1 LICYEEL
8 EQADNESPIL
18 GSRTR
23 ADNKPLASGSGAGL
37 PVALPD
43 PEVMEIDEDPS
54 ARSDP
59 LLDWRVPYL
68 DYRVPETL
76 LVDKTEAR
84 WIAH

>member
-1 LICYEEL
+1 
-8 EQADNESPIL
+8 L
-18 GSRTR
+18 GSRVR

-37 PVALPD
+37 LMALPD

-68 DYRVPETL
+68 DCR
-76 LVDKTEAR
+76 
-84 WIAH
+84 I